1 MATGVTGNNSFF
13 NGMKWTFG
21 AILALLITAALL
33 RSLFS
38 FFPTTIVWQ
47 PSTNANTV
55 AYSAQPAQTAS
66 VPQYVPIETKPQPEV
81 AATITNS
88 ASNPSSTPVE
98 KKIVVAKIDSAAS
111 RKPRRKLNRVPVEE
125 DQPVIEVSAP
135 IIKPA
140 KSKGRVAAYKE
151 TIQTEKTTALPTV
164 SKNPYSSIRTFTRM
178 ELEEFMRQF
187 PSRTTDIRF
196 IRFNNPTGEMEGLK
210 AQIIQMLQ
218 QQGYSNIDK
227 GWRTIGEFSAPL
239 EVHFGGAGYNAAN
252 FYIPI
257 MQ

>member
-1 MATGVTGNNSFF
+1 MATGATENNSFL

-38 FFPTTIVWQ
+38 FFPPTIIWQ
-47 PSTNANTV
+47 PNTGATV
-55 AYSAQPAQTAS
+55 ANSPQAVPSTS
-66 VPQYVPIETKPQPEV
+66 VPQYVPIEIRPQPTV
-81 AATITNS
+81 AATITN
-88 ASNPSSTPVE
+88 ALPDSTSISVE
-98 KKIVVAKIDSAAS
+98 KKAVAGSTAKTSTKKIKQVKQAQA
-111 RKPRRKLNRVPVEE
+111 
-125 DQPVIEVSAP
+125 IEQESAP
-135 IIKPA
+135 IV
-140 KSKGRVAAYKE
+140 KSTINKGRVATYKE
-151 TIQTEKTTALPTV
+151 GIQVEKTTALPTV

-196 IRFNNPTGEMEGLK
+196 IRFNSPTNEMEGLK
-210 AQIIQMLQ
+210 SQIIQMLQ
-218 QQGYSNIDK
+218 QQGYNNIDK
-227 GWRTIGEFSAPL
+227 AWRTIGEFSAPL